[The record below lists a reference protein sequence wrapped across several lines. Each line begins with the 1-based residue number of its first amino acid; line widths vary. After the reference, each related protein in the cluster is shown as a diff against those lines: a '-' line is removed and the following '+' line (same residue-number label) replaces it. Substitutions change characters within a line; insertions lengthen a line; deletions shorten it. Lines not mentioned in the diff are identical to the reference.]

1 MNSIDPF
8 QKFPN
13 RIGELIDASNKT
25 LKEISRETN
34 INYETL
40 SAYKRQVRHPKKE
53 NAKILADYFD
63 VSVPY
68 LLGLD
73 DNRQILD
80 FAGEGIAKGII
91 EKIKGRKTLDM
102 LLTSTPYLEENV
114 DIMNDIINKKV
125 LDSYIDFLYEGKYPP
140 AVIEF
145 IKDVIKNRFDDIP
158 ALANRS
164 SDKNSEYHF
173 LWEAWEK
180 EPRKKER
187 TEQTRKKWKEQGIPI
202 FKSWK

>member
-1 MNSIDPF
+1 MTNF
-8 QKFPN
+8 QLLVK
-13 RIGELIDASNKT
+13 ESNKSLT
-25 LKEISRETN
+25 EISQETG
-34 INYETL
+34 ISYSTLGNYNQGT
-40 SAYKRQVRHPKKE
+40 RTPKKE

-140 AVIEF
+140 AVIVF

-187 TEQTRKKWKEQGIPI
+187 TEHTRKKWKEQGIPI

>member
-1 MNSIDPF
+1 MTNF
-8 QKFPN
+8 QLLVK
-13 RIGELIDASNKT
+13 ESNKSLT
-25 LKEISRETN
+25 EISQETG
-34 INYETL
+34 ISYSTLGNYNQGT
-40 SAYKRQVRHPKKE
+40 RTPKKE
-53 NAKILADYFD
+53 NAKILADYFG
-63 VSVPY
+63 VSIPY

-80 FAGEGIAKGII
+80 FAEESLTKGII

-164 SDKNSEYHF
+164 SDKNSEYHS

-180 EPRKKER
+180 EPRRKER
-187 TEQTRKKWKEQGIPI
+187 LEQTRKKWKEQGIPI

>member
-1 MNSIDPF
+1 MTNF
-8 QKFPN
+8 QFLVK
-13 RIGELIDASNKT
+13 ESNKSLT
-25 LKEISRETN
+25 EISQETG
-34 INYETL
+34 ISYSTLGNYNQGT
-40 SAYKRQVRHPKKE
+40 RTPKKE
-53 NAKILADYFD
+53 NAKILADYFG
-63 VSVPY
+63 VSIPY

-80 FAGEGIAKGII
+80 FAEESLTKGII

-164 SDKNSEYHF
+164 SDKNSEYHS

-180 EPRKKER
+180 EPRRKER
-187 TEQTRKKWKEQGIPI
+187 LEQTRKKWKEQGIPI

>member
-1 MNSIDPF
+1 MTNF
-8 QKFPN
+8 QLLVK
-13 RIGELIDASNKT
+13 ESNKSLT
-25 LKEISRETN
+25 EISQETG
-34 INYETL
+34 ISYSTLGNYNQGT
-40 SAYKRQVRHPKKE
+40 RTPKKE

-125 LDSYIDFLYEGKYPP
+125 IDSYIDFLYEGKYPP
-140 AVIEF
+140 AVIVF

>member
-1 MNSIDPF
+1 MTNF
-8 QKFPN
+8 QLLVK
-13 RIGELIDASNKT
+13 ESNKSLT
-25 LKEISRETN
+25 EISLETG
-34 INYETL
+34 ISYSTLGNYNQGT
-40 SAYKRQVRHPKKE
+40 RTPKKE

-80 FAGEGIAKGII
+80 FSGEGIAKGII

-145 IKDVIKNRFDDIP
+145 TKDVIKNSIDDIP

-164 SDKNSEYHF
+164 SDKNSEHHY

-180 EPRKKER
+180 EPRRKER
-187 TEQTRKKWKEQGIPI
+187 LEQTRKKWEEQGIPV

>member
-1 MNSIDPF
+1 MTNF
-8 QKFPN
+8 QLLVK
-13 RIGELIDASNKT
+13 ESNKSLT
-25 LKEISRETN
+25 EISQETG
-34 INYETL
+34 ISYSTLGNYNQGT
-40 SAYKRQVRHPKKE
+40 RTPKKE

-125 LDSYIDFLYEGKYPP
+125 LDSYIDFLYEEKYPP
-140 AVIEF
+140 AVIVF

>member
-1 MNSIDPF
+1 MTNF
-8 QKFPN
+8 QLLVK
-13 RIGELIDASNKT
+13 ESNKSLT
-25 LKEISRETN
+25 EISQETG
-34 INYETL
+34 ISYSTLGNYNQGT
-40 SAYKRQVRHPKKE
+40 RTPKKE

-125 LDSYIDFLYEGKYPP
+125 LDSYIDFLYKGKYPP
-140 AVIEF
+140 AVIVF

>member
-1 MNSIDPF
+1 MTNF
-8 QKFPN
+8 QLLVK
-13 RIGELIDASNKT
+13 ESNKSLT
-25 LKEISRETN
+25 EISQETG
-34 INYETL
+34 ISYSTLGNYNQGT
-40 SAYKRQVRHPKKE
+40 RTPKKE
-53 NAKILADYFD
+53 NAKILADYFG
-63 VSVPY
+63 VSIPY

-80 FAGEGIAKGII
+80 FAGEILTKGII

-164 SDKNSEYHF
+164 SDKNSEYHS

-180 EPRKKER
+180 EPRRKER
-187 TEQTRKKWKEQGIPI
+187 LEQTRKKWKEQGIPI

>member
-1 MNSIDPF
+1 MTNF
-8 QKFPN
+8 QLLVK
-13 RIGELIDASNKT
+13 ESNKSLT
-25 LKEISRETN
+25 EISQETG
-34 INYETL
+34 ISYSTLGNYNQGT
-40 SAYKRQVRHPKKE
+40 RTPKKE

-114 DIMNDIINKKV
+114 DIMNDVINKKV

-140 AVIEF
+140 AVIVF

>member
-1 MNSIDPF
+1 MTNF
-8 QKFPN
+8 QLLVK
-13 RIGELIDASNKT
+13 ESNKSLT
-25 LKEISRETN
+25 EISQETG
-34 INYETL
+34 ISYSTLGNYNQGT
-40 SAYKRQVRHPKKE
+40 RTPKKE

-80 FAGEGIAKGII
+80 FSGEGIAKGII

-140 AVIEF
+140 AVIVF

>member
-1 MNSIDPF
+1 MTNF
-8 QKFPN
+8 QLLVK
-13 RIGELIDASNKT
+13 ESNKSLT
-25 LKEISRETN
+25 EISQETG
-34 INYETL
+34 ISYSTLGNYNQGT
-40 SAYKRQVRHPKKE
+40 RTPKKE

-140 AVIEF
+140 AVIVF

-187 TEQTRKKWKEQGIPI
+187 TKQTRKKWKEQGIPI

>member
-1 MNSIDPF
+1 MTNF
-8 QKFPN
+8 QLLVK
-13 RIGELIDASNKT
+13 ESNKSLT
-25 LKEISRETN
+25 EISQETG
-34 INYETL
+34 ISYSTLGNYNQGT
-40 SAYKRQVRHPKKE
+40 RTPKKE

-102 LLTSTPYLEENV
+102 LLTSTPYLEEIV

-125 LDSYIDFLYEGKYPP
+125 LDK
-140 AVIEF
+140 
-145 IKDVIKNRFDDIP
+145 K
-158 ALANRS
+158 
-164 SDKNSEYHF
+164 SEYHF

-180 EPRKKER
+180 EPRRKER
-187 TEQTRKKWKEQGIPI
+187 LEQTRKKWKEQGTPI

>member
-1 MNSIDPF
+1 MTNF
-8 QKFPN
+8 QLLVK
-13 RIGELIDASNKT
+13 ESNKSLT
-25 LKEISRETN
+25 EISQETG
-34 INYETL
+34 ISYSTLGNYNQGT
-40 SAYKRQVRHPKKE
+40 RTPKKE

-80 FAGEGIAKGII
+80 FAGEGIARGII

-140 AVIEF
+140 AVIVF

>member
-1 MNSIDPF
+1 MTNF
-8 QKFPN
+8 QLLVK
-13 RIGELIDASNKT
+13 ESNKSLT
-25 LKEISRETN
+25 EISQETG
-34 INYETL
+34 ISYSTLGNYNQGT
-40 SAYKRQVRHPKKE
+40 RTPKKE

-114 DIMNDIINKKV
+114 DIMNDIINKKA

-140 AVIEF
+140 AVIVF

>member
-1 MNSIDPF
+1 MTNF
-8 QKFPN
+8 QLLVK
-13 RIGELIDASNKT
+13 ESNKSLT
-25 LKEISRETN
+25 EISQETG
-34 INYETL
+34 ISYSTLGNYNQGT
-40 SAYKRQVRHPKKE
+40 RTPKKE

-102 LLTSTPYLEENV
+102 LLTSTPYMEENV

-140 AVIEF
+140 AVIVF

>member
-1 MNSIDPF
+1 MTNF
-8 QKFPN
+8 QLLVK
-13 RIGELIDASNKT
+13 ESNKSLT
-25 LKEISRETN
+25 EISQETG
-34 INYETL
+34 ISYSTLGNYNQGT
-40 SAYKRQVRHPKKE
+40 RTPKKE

-140 AVIEF
+140 AVIVF

-180 EPRKKER
+180 EPRKKRTNGTDKEEMER
-187 TEQTRKKWKEQGIPI
+187 ARYSYI
-202 FKSWK
+202 

>member
-1 MNSIDPF
+1 MTNF
-8 QKFPN
+8 QLLVKE
-13 RIGELIDASNKT
+13 RNKSLT
-25 LKEISRETN
+25 EISQETG
-34 INYETL
+34 ISYSTLGNYNQGT
-40 SAYKRQVRHPKKE
+40 RTPKKE

-140 AVIEF
+140 AVIVF

>member
-1 MNSIDPF
+1 MTNF
-8 QKFPN
+8 QLLVK
-13 RIGELIDASNKT
+13 ESNKSLT
-25 LKEISRETN
+25 EISQETG
-34 INYETL
+34 ISYSTLGNYNQGT
-40 SAYKRQVRHPKKE
+40 RTPKKE

-63 VSVPY
+63 VSIPY

-140 AVIEF
+140 AVIVF

>member
-1 MNSIDPF
+1 MTNF
-8 QKFPN
+8 QLLVK
-13 RIGELIDASNKT
+13 ESNKSLT
-25 LKEISRETN
+25 EISQETG
-34 INYETL
+34 ISYSTLGNYNQGT
-40 SAYKRQVRHPKKE
+40 RTPKKE

-140 AVIEF
+140 AVIVF

-164 SDKNSEYHF
+164 SDKNSKYHF

>member
-1 MNSIDPF
+1 MTNF
-8 QKFPN
+8 QLLVK
-13 RIGELIDASNKT
+13 ESNKSLT
-25 LKEISRETN
+25 EISQETG
-34 INYETL
+34 ISYSTLGNYNQGT
-40 SAYKRQVRHPKKE
+40 RTPKKE

-102 LLTSTPYLEENV
+102 LLTSTPYQEENV

-140 AVIEF
+140 AVIVF

>member
-1 MNSIDPF
+1 MTNF
-8 QKFPN
+8 QLLVK
-13 RIGELIDASNKT
+13 ESNKSLT
-25 LKEISRETN
+25 EISQETG
-34 INYETL
+34 ISYSTLGNYNQGT
-40 SAYKRQVRHPKKE
+40 RTPKKE
-53 NAKILADYFD
+53 YAKILADYFD

-140 AVIEF
+140 AVIVF

>member
-1 MNSIDPF
+1 MTNF
-8 QKFPN
+8 QLLVK
-13 RIGELIDASNKT
+13 ESNKSLT
-25 LKEISRETN
+25 EISQETG
-34 INYETL
+34 ISYSTLGNYNQGT
-40 SAYKRQVRHPKKE
+40 RTPKKE
-53 NAKILADYFD
+53 NAKILADYFG

-80 FAGEGIAKGII
+80 FTGESLAKGII

-145 IKDVIKNRFDDIP
+145 TKDVIKNSIDDIP

-187 TEQTRKKWKEQGIPI
+187 LEQTRKKWKEQGIPI

>member
-1 MNSIDPF
+1 MTNF
-8 QKFPN
+8 QLLVK
-13 RIGELIDASNKT
+13 ESNKSLT
-25 LKEISRETN
+25 EISQETG
-34 INYETL
+34 ISYSTLGNYNQGT
-40 SAYKRQVRHPKKE
+40 RTPKKE

-125 LDSYIDFLYEGKYPP
+125 LDSYINFLYEGKYPP
-140 AVIEF
+140 AVIVF

>member
-1 MNSIDPF
+1 MTNF
-8 QKFPN
+8 QLLVK
-13 RIGELIDASNKT
+13 ESNKSLT
-25 LKEISRETN
+25 EISQETG
-34 INYETL
+34 ISYSTLGNYNQGT
-40 SAYKRQVRHPKKE
+40 RTPKKE

-140 AVIEF
+140 AVIVF

-202 FKSWK
+202 FKS

>member
-1 MNSIDPF
+1 MTNF
-8 QKFPN
+8 QLLVK
-13 RIGELIDASNKT
+13 ESNKSLT
-25 LKEISRETN
+25 EISQETG
-34 INYETL
+34 ISYSTLGNYNQGT
-40 SAYKRQVRHPKKE
+40 RTPKKE

-91 EKIKGRKTLDM
+91 GKIKGRKTLDM

-140 AVIEF
+140 AVIVF

>member
-1 MNSIDPF
+1 MTNF
-8 QKFPN
+8 QLLVK
-13 RIGELIDASNKT
+13 ESNKSLT
-25 LKEISRETN
+25 EISQETG
-34 INYETL
+34 ISYSTLGNYNQET
-40 SAYKRQVRHPKKE
+40 RTPKKE

-140 AVIEF
+140 AVIVF

>member
-1 MNSIDPF
+1 MTNF
-8 QKFPN
+8 QLLVK
-13 RIGELIDASNKT
+13 ESNKSLT
-25 LKEISRETN
+25 EISQETG
-34 INYETL
+34 ISYSTLGNYNQGT
-40 SAYKRQVRHPKKE
+40 RTPKKE

-140 AVIEF
+140 AVIVF

-164 SDKNSEYHF
+164 SDKNSEYYF

>member
-1 MNSIDPF
+1 MTNF
-8 QKFPN
+8 QLLVK
-13 RIGELIDASNKT
+13 ESNKSLT
-25 LKEISRETN
+25 EISQETG
-34 INYETL
+34 ISYSTLGNYNQGT
-40 SAYKRQVRHPKKE
+40 RTPKKE

-140 AVIEF
+140 AIIVF

>member
-1 MNSIDPF
+1 MTNF
-8 QKFPN
+8 QLLVK
-13 RIGELIDASNKT
+13 ESNKSLT
-25 LKEISRETN
+25 EISQETG
-34 INYETL
+34 ISYSTLGNYNQGT
-40 SAYKRQVRHPKKE
+40 RTPKKE
-53 NAKILADYFD
+53 NAKILSDYFD

-140 AVIEF
+140 AVIVF

>member
-1 MNSIDPF
+1 MTNF
-8 QKFPN
+8 QLLVK
-13 RIGELIDASNKT
+13 ESNKSLT
-25 LKEISRETN
+25 EISQETG
-34 INYETL
+34 ISYSTLGNYNQGT
-40 SAYKRQVRHPKKE
+40 RTPKKE

-140 AVIEF
+140 AVIVF

-187 TEQTRKKWKEQGIPI
+187 TEQTRKKWEEQGIPI

>member
-1 MNSIDPF
+1 MTNF
-8 QKFPN
+8 QLLVK
-13 RIGELIDASNKT
+13 ESNKSLT
-25 LKEISRETN
+25 EISQETG
-34 INYETL
+34 ISYSTLGNYNQGT
-40 SAYKRQVRHPKKE
+40 RTPKKE

-140 AVIEF
+140 AVIVF
-145 IKDVIKNRFDDIP
+145 IKVVIKNRFDDIP

>member
-1 MNSIDPF
+1 MTNF
-8 QKFPN
+8 QLLVK
-13 RIGELIDASNKT
+13 ESNKSLT
-25 LKEISRETN
+25 EISQETG
-34 INYETL
+34 ISYSTLGNYNQGT
-40 SAYKRQVRHPKKE
+40 RTPKKE

-125 LDSYIDFLYEGKYPP
+125 LDSYIDFLYEGKYPL
-140 AVIEF
+140 AVIVF

>member
-1 MNSIDPF
+1 MTNF
-8 QKFPN
+8 QLLVK
-13 RIGELIDASNKT
+13 ESNKSLT
-25 LKEISRETN
+25 EISQETG
-34 INYETL
+34 ISYSTLGNYNQGT
-40 SAYKRQVRHPKKE
+40 RTPKKE

-140 AVIEF
+140 AVIVF

-173 LWEAWEK
+173 LWKAWEK

>member
-1 MNSIDPF
+1 MTNF
-8 QKFPN
+8 QLLVK
-13 RIGELIDASNKT
+13 ESNKSLTKISQETGISYST
-25 LKEISRETN
+25 LG
-34 INYETL
+34 NYNQGT
-40 SAYKRQVRHPKKE
+40 RTPKKE

-140 AVIEF
+140 AVIVF

>member
-1 MNSIDPF
+1 MTNF
-8 QKFPN
+8 QLLVK
-13 RIGELIDASNKT
+13 ESNKSLT
-25 LKEISRETN
+25 EISQETG
-34 INYETL
+34 ISYSTLGNYNQGT
-40 SAYKRQVRHPKKE
+40 RTPKKE

-73 DNRQILD
+73 DNRKILD

-140 AVIEF
+140 AVIVF

>member
-1 MNSIDPF
+1 MTNF
-8 QKFPN
+8 QLLVK
-13 RIGELIDASNKT
+13 ESNKSLT
-25 LKEISRETN
+25 EISQETG
-34 INYETL
+34 ISYSTLGNYNQGT
-40 SAYKRQVRHPKKE
+40 RTPKKE

-80 FAGEGIAKGII
+80 FAEEGIAKGII

-140 AVIEF
+140 AVIVF